1 MLFVFIQIIL
11 NARILY
17 NIHPKCLPVKFNLFS
32 IYKITVIQIL
42 YSFLNNILFTR
53 LSSTFGIKD
62 HTLNL
67 LKTYLLNRNQ
77 KVKINEHYS
86 SVIPIEFGV
95 PQGSVLGP
103 LIFAMYIYPIG
114 EVINRDVFRY
124 HQYADDTQLY
134 SSCKPSSILN
144 TVDQITSSTSDINDW
159 MTTNKL

>member
-1 MLFVFIQIIL
+1 M
-11 NARILY
+11 
-17 NIHPKCLPVKFNLFS
+17 
-32 IYKITVIQIL
+32 IQIL

-134 SSCKPSSILN
+134 TSCKPSSILD
-144 TVDQITSSTSDINDW
+144 TVDKITSSTSDINDW